1 MGTDGDYCSYTK
13 AVEHLG
19 DRWSLV
25 ILRELVMHGTSG
37 FNALAA
43 GLPGIS
49 RSVLAARLRKLEEL
63 GIIARDAALGDCCPG
78 LLP

>member
-1 MGTDGDYCSYTK
+1 MGADGDYCSYTK

-19 DRWSLV
+19 ERWSLV
-25 ILRELVMHGTSG
+25 ILRDLLMHGTLG

-49 RSVLAARLRKLEEL
+49 RSVLAARRASSPKGLV
-63 GIIARDAALGDCCPG
+63 ARDSSSDPAARHC
-78 LLP
+78 